1 MTSYSLPEANRTHI
15 GHPGRKEAADEGQN
29 NLWGHRQV
37 KGRAGTQATEL
48 ATDTRLF
55 PLSPHSPYS
64 LQLSKTQ
71 AIWKP
76 AKSLSLLWGQHHPS
90 GSLSFLWDCVSFTY
104 TWKWY
109 NATLP
114 CILLHRNENHSS
126 PLYSPK
132 WISSSHFMIRQC
144 SHANQHSKYNDCILN
159 LLHEAPS
166 VFLCVC
172 VCVCVCVLS
181 HVRLFVTS

>member
-1 MTSYSLPEANRTHI
+1 MRGRTTYEATGRWRT
-15 GHPGRKEAADEGQN
+15 GQE
-29 NLWGHRQV
+29 H
-37 KGRAGTQATEL
+37 K
-48 ATDTRLF
+48 
-55 PLSPHSPYS
+55 PLSWLLTQGCSPS
-64 LQLSKTQ
+64 AHVVHTVSGWAKHKQSGNLL
-71 AIWKP
+71 
-76 AKSLSLLWGQHHPS
+76 KSLSLLWGQHHPS

-109 NATLP
+109 NATLL

-166 VFLCVC
+166 VCVCVCVCACARVCVC
-172 VCVCVCVLS
+172 VCVCVCSVMFDSLWP
-181 HVRLFVTS
+181 HRL